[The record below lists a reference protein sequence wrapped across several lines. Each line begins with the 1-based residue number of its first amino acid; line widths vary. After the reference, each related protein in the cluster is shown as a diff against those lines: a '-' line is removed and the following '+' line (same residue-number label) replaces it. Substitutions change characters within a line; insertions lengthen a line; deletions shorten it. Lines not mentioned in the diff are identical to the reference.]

1 MPTPDPESRPAPPT
15 ENGPPPRNA
24 SLLEVVPAVFSS
36 FLGIRKG
43 KAMHRDAVSIRP
55 HQVIIVGVVLAAVFV
70 VSLLLLV
77 RTIIRAAGV

>member
-1 MPTPDPESRPAPPT
+1 MPTPDPESQPAPPK
-15 ENGPPPRNA
+15 ENGPAPRNA

>member
-1 MPTPDPESRPAPPT
+1 MQAPDPESRPAPPA
-15 ENGPPPRNA
+15 EAGSAPRNA
-24 SLLEVVPAVFSS
+24 TLLEVVPAVFSS